1 MHTHEIQINV
11 LCNKKNAYKIN
22 VKNVKHTCVQVN
34 TFFYF
39 KTTENRLILIVSTNF
54 FQAVASAAPDSP
66 DLDIPGHHRKGS
78 ILRAASALAG
88 GIEEVE
94 DITFTPIKQWTE
106 QPTSEDLIQRRVG
119 TRGRFGWEVDFDD
132 FQMPLLKN
140 VYERV
145 EVFGGIDND

>member
-1 MHTHEIQINV
+1 MPGMRTS
-11 LCNKKNAYKIN
+11 
-22 VKNVKHTCVQVN
+22 KHIFDC
-34 TFFYF
+34 
-39 KTTENRLILIVSTNF
+39 KTTQNRRPTILIVVSTNF
-54 FQAVASAAPDSP
+54 FQAFASAAPDSP

-106 QPTSEDLIQRRVG
+106 QPTSEDLIQRRVE
-119 TRGRFGWEVDFDD
+119 TRGRFGWEVDFAD

-145 EVFGGIDND
+145 EVFGGIESD